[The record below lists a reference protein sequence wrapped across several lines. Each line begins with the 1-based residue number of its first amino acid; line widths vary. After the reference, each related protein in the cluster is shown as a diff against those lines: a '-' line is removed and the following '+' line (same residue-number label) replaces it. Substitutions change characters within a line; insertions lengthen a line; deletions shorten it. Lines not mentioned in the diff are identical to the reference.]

1 MSVQRVHRA
10 IGNMLNRVGP
20 RWITNEAAE
29 HESLRPEHAVG
40 PYLTVT
46 NSEID
51 GFNDAFSDEI
61 DSDFASSICC
71 CDACFE
77 DFRDHW
83 PDVPFRRMEFQ
94 TQSTS
99 VFYAVDNTRLPGTWS
114 PAEISTLRH
123 FVRCERCGEYVTGSI
138 WIYEHTFSDVA
149 AIERQIDEL
158 LTIGDET
165 PFLLLEHEFAR
176 RVLAHVRSAVGSAGI
191 LATGTSLF
199 RARTAASISSSGQ
212 DAGDLQAYAP
222 PPTRLVGEGRFNH
235 AGTPVLYL
243 ASSPEAAGAE
253 IGAPGEICL
262 IAELVTSCPLVLLD
276 LVDIDEDAPGYE
288 LMGPLASSA
297 LLAAPLS
304 GEGWRKKQYVFSRF
318 VADCARAA
326 GYGAIRY
333 ASTKNID
340 GTNIVVLA
348 PPLRIEQIVSLA
360 GVEQSVGLAARKR
373 Y

>member
-1 MSVQRVHRA
+1 M
-10 IGNMLNRVGP
+10 MNRVGL
-20 RWITNEAAE
+20 RWLTDDAAE
-29 HESLRPEHAVG
+29 HESLRPEHAIG

-46 NSEID
+46 DSDID
-51 GFNDAFSDEI
+51 SFNDAFSDEI

-94 TQSTS
+94 SQSMS

-123 FVRCERCGEYVTGSI
+123 FIRCERCSEFVAGNI
-138 WIYEHTFSDVA
+138 WIYEHTFSNVA
-149 AIERQIDEL
+149 AIESQIDRL

-165 PFLLLEHEFAR
+165 PFLLLEQEFAR
-176 RVLAHVRSAVGSAGI
+176 RVLAHIRSAVESAGT
-191 LATGTSLF
+191 LAAGTRLF
-199 RARTAASISSSGQ
+199 RARTAASITSSGQ

-235 AGTPVLYL
+235 AGTPMLYL

-253 IGAPGEICL
+253 IGAPGEPCL
-262 IAELVTSCPLVLLD
+262 IAELVTSRPLVLLD

-288 LMGPLASSA
+288 VMAPLASSA
-297 LLAAPLS
+297 LLAAPRS
-304 GEGWRKKQYVFSRF
+304 GEGWLKKQYVFSRF

-326 GYGAIRY
+326 GYEAIRY
-333 ASTKNID
+333 ASIKNID
-340 GTNIVVLA
+340 GTNIVIPV
-348 PPLRIEQIVSLA
+348 PPLRIEEIVSLA
-360 GVEQSVGLAARKR
+360 SVEQSVGLAAPER